1 MKITQRE
8 KILAL
13 LQENPAGINSFG
25 VAREIALQLPTRI
38 LELKRA
44 GHDITSIGKDD
55 GSVDYILN
63 SSPAVEMKPDYA
75 KAKFVVE
82 NGIYKAII

>member
-1 MKITQRE
+1 MKAQTQKE
-8 KILAL
+8 KILQL

-38 LELKRA
+38 LELKRKDY
-44 GHDITSIGKDD
+44 DITSIHKED

-63 SSPAVEMKPDYA
+63 ILNMAGTSNPS
-75 KAKFVVE
+75 KARFEIK
-82 NGIYKAII
+82 NGRYIAII